1 MTYSLLAGDF
11 HQEYKLKTRH
21 SFYGGETPR
30 DSLHSGGSWKSDV
43 NVTESASKPKKSSR
57 ARQDFKNVDSAEY
70 YKRYE
75 HDEIPVKDVSNSNKD
90 INKTETR
97 DSDRG
102 SLTNSDLERLEN
114 KIYKNISQE
123 LQTDDSSVSSLE
135 SNIKFFKTTVQEI
148 FDNFYTSMQDFEL
161 YKKRFEDILAK
172 SREDSVADM
181 EDFIKDMI
189 HHIMSSDSCLS
200 TESRKWVEMTNLEIQ
215 DKVES
220 THSDAPSE
228 KETAKLLESLHS
240 VVEAYKNENYLTDST
255 FDDNPSKQT
264 NSTKKEEIFNIYL
277 LSGAPCVQIK
287 MNNRNLLSE
296 INIKDVCRQE
306 TEYHVASA
314 ENLKKLA
321 AKKLELERYVKQQQ
335 ESQAPDREIPV
346 RVSFPKKNIYLNEDF
361 AHDRDKDDN
370 RSLMSKICSYICKK
384 FRKA

>member
-1 MTYSLLAGDF
+1 MTSCSSAMSNF
-11 HQEYKLKTRH
+11 HQDHNLKTRH

-30 DSLHSGGSWKSDV
+30 DSLHSGSSWKSDV
-43 NVTESASKPKKSSR
+43 NVPESAPKCRKNTCRRS
-57 ARQDFKNVDSAEY
+57 DFKNVDSAEY

-75 HDEIPVKDVSNSNKD
+75 HDEIPVKDDSNKV
-90 INKTETR
+90 IISSR
-97 DSDRG
+97 DSDQP
-102 SLTNSDLERLEN
+102 SLTNSDLEKLEN

-123 LQTDDSSVSSLE
+123 LQTDDSSISSLE

-161 YKKRFEDILAK
+161 YKKRFEEILAK
-172 SREDSVADM
+172 NREDSIADM

-200 TESRKWVEMTNLEIQ
+200 SESRKWVEMTNLEIQ
-215 DKVES
+215 DKVDS
-220 THSDAPSE
+220 CHSSAASE
-228 KETAKLLESLHS
+228 KQTAKLLESLHS

-277 LSGAPCVQIK
+277 LSGAPYVQIK
-287 MNNRNLLSE
+287 MNERHLLSE
-296 INIKDVCRQE
+296 INIKDVGRQE

-321 AKKLELERYVKQQQ
+321 AKKLELEKYVRQQQ

-346 RVSFPKKNIYLNEDF
+346 KISFAKKNIHLNEDF
-361 AHDRDKDDN
+361 ANDRDKDDN
-370 RSLMSKICSYICKK
+370 KSLMSKICSYICKK
-384 FRKA
+384 FRKN